1 MEWKRLPEKEF
12 TATTAGLLRVEKAT
26 DSAQPHLPWR
36 RETALPLGN
45 MCDNN
50 VWIHSL
56 TQGLAGASSTGGT
69 GSH

>member
-36 RETALPLGN
+36 RETAL
-45 MCDNN
+45 
-50 VWIHSL
+50 
-56 TQGLAGASSTGGT
+56 ST
-69 GSH
+69 H